1 MYPECKPMTILS
13 TMNHYRLPKLSV
25 PYLRFVGLTCLGLL
39 ALLLAG
45 CAPSSQ
51 AARPLVYVA
60 LGASDSVGVGAA
72 NPVRDGWVPQLQR
85 RLPPGTQLVNLGIS
99 GFKLSEA
106 LTQELPVA
114 LDTQPDLV
122 TVWLAVNDFNA
133 RVNLTQYERDLDR
146 LLTALVE
153 RRPQRILMG
162 NVPALERVPVYNGT
176 GIAPN
181 RIALRFDQ
189 IPYYLQRLGI
199 FFFAFREGAISKIN
213 CPTAGLLRWVGV
225 YIAAAN
231 ISQDNV
237 GIIRIYLNKIGG
249 FFAGEDETISNQ
261 NGALEAAPFVR
272 K

>member
-1 MYPECKPMTILS
+1 
-13 TMNHYRLPKLSV
+13 MNHYRLPKLSV

-72 NPVRDGWVPQLQR
+72 HPVQDGWVPQLQR
-85 RLPPGTQLVNLGIS
+85 RLPPGTRLVNLGVS

-133 RVNLTQYERDLDR
+133 RVNLDQYERDLDR
-146 LLTALVE
+146 LLTALAAQH
-153 RRPQRILMG
+153 PQRILMG
-162 NVPALERVPVYNGT
+162 NMPALERVPVYNGT

-181 RIALRFDQ
+181 RI
-189 IPYYLQRLGI
+189 
-199 FFFAFREGAISKIN
+199 EGEVA
-213 CPTAGLLRWVGV
+213 RWNEVIARQAQKHGV
-225 YIAAAN
+225 VLVDLH
-231 ISQDNV
+231 SQWT
-237 GIIRIYLNKIGG
+237 
-249 FFAGEDETISNQ
+249 E
-261 NGALEAAPFVR
+261 LEAHPDYISADGFHPSAAGYQAIADLFYQALQQSGGLAEPR
-272 K
+272 P

>member
-1 MYPECKPMTILS
+1 MTILS
-13 TMNHYRLPKLSV
+13 SMNHYCLPKFV
-25 PYLRFVGLTCLGLL
+25 TPCLRCVGLACLGLL
-39 ALLLAG
+39 ALLLVG

-51 AARPLVYVA
+51 AARPLVYIA

-72 NPVRDGWVPQLQR
+72 NPARDGWVPQLHR
-85 RLPPGTQLVNLGIS
+85 RLPPGTRLVNLGVS

-106 LTQELPVA
+106 LDQELPVA

-181 RIALRFDQ
+181 RI
-189 IPYYLQRLGI
+189 
-199 FFFAFREGAISKIN
+199 EGEVA
-213 CPTAGLLRWVGV
+213 RWNEVIARQAQKHGV
-225 YIAAAN
+225 ILVDLH
-231 ISQDNV
+231 SQWT
-237 GIIRIYLNKIGG
+237 
-249 FFAGEDETISNQ
+249 E
-261 NGALEAAPFVR
+261 LEAHPDYISADGFHPSAAGYQAIADLFYQALQQSGGLSEPR
-272 K
+272 Q